1 MGKVEGYAV
10 NSHAGPTR
18 PINSDRVCI
27 VGNMD
32 KAGMRGKQISFFGVY
47 SGENGVGK
55 AEFYRDNFH
64 VGLCRDQHFMSDMRS
79 AAKSTIAKMDN
90 IFGINHK
97 GSLSSV
103 SFILC
108 VITHDFIY
116 FIQLGQPTA
125 FLSSKLG

>member
-1 MGKVEGYAV
+1 
-10 NSHAGPTR
+10 
-18 PINSDRVCI
+18 
-27 VGNMD
+27 
-32 KAGMRGKQISFFGVY
+32 
-47 SGENGVGK
+47 
-55 AEFYRDNFH
+55 
-64 VGLCRDQHFMSDMRS
+64 MSDMQS
-79 AAKSTIAKMDN
+79 AAKSTVAKMDN

-108 VITHDFIY
+108 IITHDFIY